1 MATLYELSEGY
12 AQLMYMYE
20 QAETDAERADLL
32 DLIAGAEGDITDK
45 AEAYARIM
53 KNKQA
58 EADGLKTE
66 ADRLTAK
73 RRAAEAVVERMKE
86 AITTAMMTVGAKE
99 IGTTI
104 GKWRLQD
111 NPWSCEVLDV
121 NAVPEEWH
129 IKVEDK
135 IDRAGLVK
143 HFKMTGEIMPG
154 VEMKRTT
161 GARFR

>member
-1 MATLYELSEGY
+1 MATLYELSAGY
-12 AQLMYMYE
+12 ASLLDMYD
-20 QAETDAERADLL
+20 QAETEDERAEIL
-32 DLIAGAEGDITDK
+32 DMLASAEGDITEK

-58 EADGLKTE
+58 EADAFKAE
-66 ADRLTAK
+66 ADRLTQK
-73 RRAAEAVVERMKE
+73 RRAAEAVVDRLKD
-86 AITTAMMTVGAKE
+86 AIGTAMQITGAKE

-129 IKVEDK
+129 IKVEDR
-135 IDRAGLVK
+135 IDRAGLVR
-143 HFKMTGEIMPG
+143 HFKETGEVIDG
-154 VEMKRTT
+154 VEFRRST

>member
-12 AQLMYMYE
+12 AQMMSMYD
-20 QAETDAERADLL
+20 QAETAEEREDLL
-32 DLIAGAEGDITDK
+32 ELLAGAEGDITEK
-45 AEAYARIM
+45 AEQYARVM
-53 KNKQA
+53 RNKQA
-58 EADGLKTE
+58 EADGLKAE

-73 RRAAEAVVERMKE
+73 RRAAEAVVERLKE
-86 AITTAMMTVGAKE
+86 AIATAMMTVGAKE

-104 GKWRLQD
+104 GKWRIQE
-111 NPWSCEVLDV
+111 NPWSCEVLDAD
-121 NAVPEEWH
+121 AVPEEWH

-154 VEMKRTT
+154 VEMKRSA
-161 GARFR
+161 GVRFR

>member
-1 MATLYELSEGY
+1 MATLYELSAGY
-12 AQLMYMYE
+12 ASLLDMYD
-20 QAETDAERADLL
+20 QAETEDERAEIL
-32 DLIAGAEGDITDK
+32 DMLASAEGDITEK

-58 EADGLKTE
+58 EADAFKAE
-66 ADRLTAK
+66 ADRLTQK
-73 RRAAEAVVERMKE
+73 RRAAEAVVDRLKD
-86 AITTAMMTVGAKE
+86 AIGTAMQITGAKE

-129 IKVEDK
+129 IKVEDR
-135 IDRAGLVK
+135 IDRAGLVR
-143 HFKMTGEIMPG
+143 HFKETGEVIDG
-154 VEMKRTT
+154 VEFRRST
-161 GARFR
+161 GVRFR

>member
-1 MATLYELSEGY
+1 MATLYELSAGY
-12 AQLMYMYE
+12 ASLLDMYD
-20 QAETDAERADLL
+20 QAETDAERADIL
-32 DLIAGAEGDITDK
+32 DMLASAEGDITDK

-53 KNKQA
+53 KNKAA
-58 EADGLKTE
+58 EAEGFKAE

-86 AITTAMMTVGAKE
+86 AIANAMLMVGAKE
-99 IGTTI
+99 IGTSI

-111 NPWSCEVLDV
+111 NPWSCEVLNV
-121 NAVPEEWH
+121 NEVPEEWH

-135 IDRAGLVK
+135 IDKRGLVD
-143 HFKMTGEIMPG
+143 HFKATGEMIDG
-154 VEMKRTT
+154 VEFKRTT

>member
-1 MATLYELSEGY
+1 MATLYELSAGY
-12 AQLMYMYE
+12 ASLLDMYD
-20 QAETDAERADLL
+20 QAETEQEREDIL
-32 DLIAGAEGDITDK
+32 DMLASAEGDITEK

-58 EADGLKTE
+58 EAE
-66 ADRLTAK
+66 AFKAESERLAAK
-73 RRAAEAVVERMKE
+73 RKAAEAVVERMKD
-86 AITTAMMTVGAKE
+86 AIATAMMMVGTKE
-99 IGTTI
+99 IGTSI

-111 NPWSCEVLDV
+111 NPWSCEVLDL

-135 IDRAGLVK
+135 IDKRGLVK
-143 HFKMTGEIMPG
+143 HFQMTGEMIDG
-154 VEMKRTT
+154 VEFKRTT

>member
-1 MATLYELSEGY
+1 MATLYELSAGY
-12 AQLMYMYE
+12 ASLLDMYD
-20 QAETDAERADLL
+20 QAETEDERAEIL
-32 DLIAGAEGDITDK
+32 DMLAGAEGDITEK

-58 EADGLKTE
+58 EADAFKAE
-66 ADRLTAK
+66 ADRLTQK
-73 RRAAEAVVERMKE
+73 RRAAEAVVDRLKD
-86 AITTAMMTVGAKE
+86 AIGTAMQITGAKE

-129 IKVEDK
+129 IKVEDR
-135 IDRAGLVK
+135 IDRAGLVR
-143 HFKMTGEIMPG
+143 HFKETGEVIDG
-154 VEMKRTT
+154 VEFMRST

>member
-1 MATLYELSEGY
+1 MATLYELSAGY
-12 AQLMYMYE
+12 ASLLDMYDM
-20 QAETDAERADLL
+20 AETEDERAEVL
-32 DLIAGAEGDITDK
+32 DMLAGADGDIAEK

-58 EADGLKTE
+58 EADAFKAE
-66 ADRLTAK
+66 ADRLTQK
-73 RRAAEAVVERMKE
+73 RRAAEAVVERMKG
-86 AITTAMMTVGAKE
+86 AIATAMMMTGAKE

-135 IDRAGLVK
+135 IDRAGLVR
-143 HFKMTGEIMPG
+143 HFKETGELIDG
-154 VEMKRTT
+154 VEFRRST

>member
-1 MATLYELSEGY
+1 MATLYELSAGY
-12 AQLMYMYE
+12 ASLLDMYD
-20 QAETDAERADLL
+20 QAETEDERAEIL
-32 DLIAGAEGDITDK
+32 DMLAGAEGDITEK

-58 EADGLKTE
+58 EADAFKAE
-66 ADRLTAK
+66 ADRLTQK
-73 RRAAEAVVERMKE
+73 RRAAEAVVDRLKD
-86 AITTAMMTVGAKE
+86 AIGTAMQITGAKE

-129 IKVEDK
+129 IKVEDR
-135 IDRAGLVK
+135 IDRAGLVR
-143 HFKMTGEIMPG
+143 HFKETGEVIDG
-154 VEMKRTT
+154 VEFRRST

>member
-1 MATLYELSEGY
+1 MATLYELSAGY
-12 AQLMYMYE
+12 ASLLDMYDL
-20 QAETDAERADLL
+20 AETDAERADIMDMLTST
-32 DLIAGAEGDITDK
+32 EGDITEK

-58 EADGLKTE
+58 EADGLKAE

-73 RRAAEAVVERMKE
+73 RKAAEAVVDRMKE
-86 AITTAMMTVGAKE
+86 AITTTMMLVGAKE

-104 GKWRLQD
+104 GKWRLQT
-111 NPWSCEVLDV
+111 NPWSCEVLDA
-121 NAVPEEWH
+121 NAVPKEWH

-135 IDRAGLVK
+135 IDRAGLVR
-143 HFKMTGEIMPG
+143 HFKETGELIHG
-154 VEMKRTT
+154 VEFRQSV

>member
-1 MATLYELSEGY
+1 MATLYELSAGY
-12 AQLMYMYE
+12 AALLDMYD
-20 QAETDAERADLL
+20 QAETDAERAGIMDML
-32 DLIAGAEGDITDK
+32 ASAEGDITEK

-58 EADGLKTE
+58 EAEGFKAE

-73 RRAAEAVVERMKE
+73 RKAAEAVVDRMKE
-86 AITTAMMTVGAKE
+86 AITKAMMLVDVRE

-104 GKWRLQD
+104 GKWRLQT

-135 IDRAGLVK
+135 IDRAGLVR
-143 HFKMTGEIMPG
+143 HFNETGELIDG
-154 VEMKRTT
+154 VEFHQSV

>member
-12 AQLMYMYE
+12 AQMMAMYD
-20 QAETDAERADLL
+20 QAETAEEREDLL
-32 DLIAGAEGDITDK
+32 ELLAGAEGDITEK
-45 AEAYARIM
+45 AEQYARVM
-53 KNKQA
+53 RNKQA
-58 EADGLKTE
+58 EAEAFKAE

-73 RRAAEAVVERMKE
+73 RKAAEAVVERLKE
-86 AITTAMMTVGAKE
+86 AIATAMLTVGAKE

-104 GKWRLQD
+104 GKWRIQE
-111 NPWSCEVLDV
+111 NPWSCEVTDPD
-121 NAVPEEWH
+121 AVPEEWH

-135 IDRAGLVK
+135 IDRAGIVK

>member
-1 MATLYELSEGY
+1 MATLYELSAGY
-12 AQLMYMYE
+12 ASLLDMYD
-20 QAETDAERADLL
+20 QAETEDERAEIL
-32 DLIAGAEGDITDK
+32 DMLASAEGDITEK

-58 EADGLKTE
+58 EADAFKAE
-66 ADRLTAK
+66 ADRLTQK
-73 RRAAEAVVERMKE
+73 RRAAEAVVDRLKD
-86 AITTAMMTVGAKE
+86 AIGTAMQITVAKE

-129 IKVEDK
+129 IKVEDR
-135 IDRAGLVK
+135 IDRAGLVR
-143 HFKMTGEIMPG
+143 HFKETGEVIDG
-154 VEMKRTT
+154 VEFRRST

>member
-12 AQLMYMYE
+12 AQLLDMYE
-20 QAETDAERADLL
+20 QAETEAERADLL
-32 DLIAGAEGDITDK
+32 DLLANAEGDITEK

-53 KNKQA
+53 RNKQA
-58 EADGLKTE
+58 EAEGYKAE

-86 AITTAMMTVGAKE
+86 AITTAMMMVGIRE

-111 NPWSCEVLDV
+111 NPWSCEVVDV
-121 NAVPEEWH
+121 DAVPEEWH
-129 IKVEDK
+129 IKVDDK

-143 HFKMTGEIMPG
+143 HFKMTGELIPG
-154 VEMKRTT
+154 VEMKQTV
-161 GARFR
+161 GVRFR

>member
-1 MATLYELSEGY
+1 MMTLYELSAGY
-12 AQLMYMYE
+12 ASLLDMYD
-20 QAETDAERADLL
+20 QAETEDERAEIL
-32 DLIAGAEGDITDK
+32 DMLASAEGDITEK

-58 EADGLKTE
+58 EADAFKAE
-66 ADRLTAK
+66 ADRLTQK
-73 RRAAEAVVERMKE
+73 RRAAEAVVDRLKD
-86 AITTAMMTVGAKE
+86 AIGTAMQITGAKE

-129 IKVEDK
+129 IKVEDR
-135 IDRAGLVK
+135 IDRAGLVR
-143 HFKMTGEIMPG
+143 HFKETGEVIDG
-154 VEMKRTT
+154 VEFRRST

>member
-1 MATLYELSEGY
+1 MTLYELSEGY
-12 AQLMYMYE
+12 AQMMAMYE
-20 QAETDAERADLL
+20 QAETEAERADLL
-32 DLIAGAEGDITDK
+32 DLLAGAEGDITEK

-53 KNKQA
+53 RNKQA
-58 EADGLKTE
+58 EAEGFKAE

-73 RRAAEAVVERMKE
+73 RKAAEAVVERMKE
-86 AITTAMMTVGAKE
+86 AITTAMMLVGAQE

-104 GKWRLQD
+104 GKWRLQE

-121 NAVPEEWH
+121 DAVPEEWH

-143 HFKMTGEIMPG
+143 HFKMTGEMMPG
-154 VEMKRTT
+154 VEFKRTT

>member
-12 AQLMYMYE
+12 AQLLDMYE
-20 QAETDAERADLL
+20 QAETEAERADLL
-32 DLIAGAEGDITDK
+32 DLLANAEGDITEK

-53 KNKQA
+53 RNKQA
-58 EADGLKTE
+58 EAEGYKAE

-73 RRAAEAVVERMKE
+73 RRVAEAVVERMKE
-86 AITTAMMTVGAKE
+86 AITTAMMMVGTRE

-111 NPWSCEVLDV
+111 NPWSCEVVDI

-129 IKVEDK
+129 IKVDDK

-143 HFKMTGEIMPG
+143 HFKMTGELIPG
-154 VEMKRTT
+154 VEMKQTV
-161 GARFR
+161 GVRFR

>member
-1 MATLYELSEGY
+1 
-12 AQLMYMYE
+12 MYD
-20 QAETDAERADLL
+20 QAETEAERQDIL
-32 DLIAGAEGDITDK
+32 DMLASAEGDITEK

-58 EADGLKTE
+58 EADGFKAE

-73 RRAAEAVVERMKE
+73 RKAAEAVVDRMKD
-86 AITTAMMTVGAKE
+86 AIATAMLMVGAKE

-121 NAVPEEWH
+121 DAVPEEWH

-135 IDRAGLVK
+135 IDRAGLVR
-143 HFKMTGEIMPG
+143 HFKETGEMIDG
-154 VEMKRTT
+154 VEFRRST

>member
-12 AQLMYMYE
+12 AQMMSMYD
-20 QAETDAERADLL
+20 QAETAEEREDLL
-32 DLIAGAEGDITDK
+32 ELLAGAEGDITEK
-45 AEAYARIM
+45 AEQYARVM
-53 KNKQA
+53 RNKQA
-58 EADGLKTE
+58 EADGLKAE

-73 RRAAEAVVERMKE
+73 RRAAEAVVERLKE
-86 AITTAMMTVGAKE
+86 AITTAMLTVGAKE

-104 GKWRLQD
+104 GKWRIQE
-111 NPWSCEVLDV
+111 NPWSCEVLDAD
-121 NAVPEEWH
+121 AVPEEWH

-154 VEMKRTT
+154 VEMKRSA
-161 GARFR
+161 GVRFR

>member
-12 AQLMYMYE
+12 AQLLDMYE
-20 QAETDAERADLL
+20 QAETDGERADLL
-32 DLIAGAEGDITDK
+32 DLLANAEGDITEK
-45 AEAYARIM
+45 ADAYARIM
-53 KNKQA
+53 RNKQA
-58 EADGLKTE
+58 EAEGYKAE

-86 AITTAMMTVGAKE
+86 AITTAMMMVGTRE

-111 NPWSCEVLDV
+111 NPWSCEVVDV
-121 NAVPEEWH
+121 DAVPEEWH
-129 IKVEDK
+129 IKVDDK

-143 HFKMTGEIMPG
+143 HFKMTGELIPG
-154 VEMKRTT
+154 VEMKQTV
-161 GARFR
+161 GVRFR

>member
-1 MATLYELSEGY
+1 MATLYELSAGY
-12 AQLMYMYE
+12 ASLLDMYDL
-20 QAETDAERADLL
+20 AETEPERADIL
-32 DLIAGAEGDITDK
+32 DMLASAEGDIAEK

-58 EADGLKTE
+58 EAEGLKAE
-66 ADRLTAK
+66 IDRLTAK
-73 RRAAEAVVERMKE
+73 RRAAEAVVDRLKD
-86 AITTAMMTVGAKE
+86 AIANAMLMVGAKE

-135 IDRAGLVK
+135 IDRAGLVR
-143 HFKMTGEIMPG
+143 HFKETGEMIDG
-154 VEMKRTT
+154 VEFRRST

>member
-1 MATLYELSEGY
+1 MATLYELSAGY
-12 AQLMYMYE
+12 TA
-20 QAETDAERADLL
+20 LL
-32 DLIAGAEGDITDK
+32 DMYDQAADDLERENILEELANAEGDITEK

-58 EADGLKTE
+58 EADAFRAE
-66 ADRLTAK
+66 AERLTAK
-73 RRAAEAVVERMKE
+73 RKAAEAVVDRMKD
-86 AITTAMMTVGAKE
+86 AIATAMMMVGAKE
-99 IGTTI
+99 IGTSI

-121 NAVPEEWH
+121 DAVPEEWH

-135 IDRAGLVK
+135 IDKRALVK
-143 HFKMTGEIMPG
+143 HFQMTGEMIDG
-154 VEMKRTT
+154 VEFRRST

>member
-1 MATLYELSEGY
+1 MATLYELSAGY
-12 AQLMYMYE
+12 ASLLDMYD
-20 QAETDAERADLL
+20 QAETEDERAEIL
-32 DLIAGAEGDITDK
+32 DMLAGTEGDITEK

-58 EADGLKTE
+58 EADAFKAE
-66 ADRLTAK
+66 ADRLTQK
-73 RRAAEAVVERMKE
+73 RRAAEAVVDRLKD
-86 AITTAMMTVGAKE
+86 AIGTAMQITGAKE

-129 IKVEDK
+129 IKVEDR
-135 IDRAGLVK
+135 IDRAGLVR
-143 HFKMTGEIMPG
+143 HFKETGEVIDG
-154 VEMKRTT
+154 VEFRRST

>member
-1 MATLYELSEGY
+1 MATLYELSAGY
-12 AQLMYMYE
+12 ASLLDMYD
-20 QAETDAERADLL
+20 QAETEDERAEIL
-32 DLIAGAEGDITDK
+32 DMLAGAEGDITEK

-58 EADGLKTE
+58 EADAFKAE
-66 ADRLTAK
+66 ADRLTQK
-73 RRAAEAVVERMKE
+73 RRAAEAVVDRLKD
-86 AITTAMMTVGAKE
+86 AIGTAMQITGAKE

-129 IKVEDK
+129 IKMEDR
-135 IDRAGLVK
+135 IDRAGLVR
-143 HFKMTGEIMPG
+143 HFKETGEVIDG
-154 VEMKRTT
+154 VEFRRST

>member
-12 AQLMYMYE
+12 AQMMAMYE
-20 QAETDAERADLL
+20 QAETEAERADLL
-32 DLIAGAEGDITDK
+32 DLLAGAEGDITEK

-58 EADGLKTE
+58 EAEGFKAE
-66 ADRLTAK
+66 AERLTAK
-73 RRAAEAVVERMKE
+73 RKAAEAVVERMKE
-86 AITTAMMTVGAKE
+86 AITTAMMLVGAQE

-104 GKWRLQD
+104 GKWRLQE
-111 NPWSCEVLDV
+111 NPWSCEVVDV
-121 NAVPEEWH
+121 DAVPEEWH

-135 IDRAGLVK
+135 IDKRGLVK
-143 HFKMTGEIMPG
+143 HFQMTGEMMPG
-154 VEMKRTT
+154 VEFHRST